1 MEKVSRRALMGG
13 VAAMGGFGL
22 VGSGLAGQA
31 HAQAGRVVNLY
42 TARHYDT
49 DEAIY
54 TNFTR
59 VTGIRINR
67 IEADADKLMERMRAE
82 GANSPADI
90 FVAVDAGRLWRAH
103 AAGLLAPVRSVV
115 LETAIPANFREP
127 GGHWFGLSKR
137 VRAIAYDKAR
147 VAPADIATYASLADP
162 KWKGKILVRSST
174 HVYNQSLVGA
184 MIAHNG
190 EPATE
195 AWAKG
200 LVANFARAPRGG
212 DTDQLRGIAAGEGE
226 IGLVN
231 HYYYANLA
239 VSTKSEDQAVIAK
252 VGLAFPEQAAGRP
265 GTHANIV
272 GAGLA
277 RHSPNRAEA
286 VRFLEYL
293 VSAEAQSIFA
303 EGNNEF
309 PIVQG
314 ARLSPILRQFGEF
327 REDAIDAALFGRNNE
342 AALKLTDRA
351 GWR

>member
-1 MEKVSRRALMGG
+1 MENMSRRALMGG
-13 VAAMGGFGL
+13 FAAAG
-22 VGSGLAGQA
+22 GLALTGA
-31 HAQAGRVVNLY
+31 ARAQGARAVNLY

-59 VTGIRINR
+59 ATGIRVNR
-67 IEADADKLMERMRAE
+67 VEADADKLMERMRAE

-103 AAGLLAPVRSVV
+103 AAGLLQPTRSAA
-115 LETAIPANFREP
+115 LEAAIPANLREP
-127 GGHWFGLSKR
+127 EGHWFGLSKR
-137 VRAIAYDKAR
+137 VRVIVYDKAR
-147 VAPADIATYASLADP
+147 VAPSDIASYAALADP

-184 MIAHNG
+184 MIAHVG

-200 LVANFARAPRGG
+200 LVANLARPPRGG
-212 DTDQLRGIAAGEGE
+212 DTDQIRGIAAGEGE

-239 VSTKSEDQAVIAK
+239 ASTKPEDQAAIAK
-252 VGLAFPEQAAGRP
+252 VGLLFPDQAAGRP
-265 GTHANIV
+265 GTHTNIA
-272 GAGLA
+272 GAGIA
-277 RHSPNRAEA
+277 RHSPNRADA

-293 VSAEAQSIFA
+293 ASNEAQGIFA
-303 EGNNEF
+303 EGNNEY

-327 REDAIDAALFGRNNE
+327 REDAVDAAIFGRNNE